1 MTTRVALITG
11 SGRGIGRAT
20 ALALAARGH
29 AVIVAA
35 RTALEV
41 ERTQDDIRRG
51 GGRAEGVVADLTS
64 EADVT
69 EVFNRGQEVFGRVS
83 VLVNNAGS
91 LEPHPVERMP
101 PAVFD
106 ATLASN
112 LRAAF
117 LCSQAAF
124 FDMKAAGGGRIVNVA
139 SLAGVSRL
147 EKFPGLSAYTAA
159 KSAIAGLTES
169 LAAEGRAH
177 NITAICIAPGAVD
190 TVMLR
195 TALPDLQPGATPEQ
209 IARVIAFL
217 ASDAAAPL
225 NGLTIPLLTNA

>member
-1 MTTRVALITG
+1 MTRRVALVTG

-20 ALALAARGH
+20 ALALAAQGD

-35 RTALEV
+35 RTAVEV
-41 ERTQDDIRRG
+41 ERTRDDIRRR
-51 GGRAEGVVADLTS
+51 GGRAEGVLADLTS
-64 EADVT
+64 EADVRQA
-69 EVFNRGQEVFGRVS
+69 FDRAHGAFGRVS
-83 VLVNNAGS
+83 VLINNAGS

-117 LCSQAAF
+117 LCCQAAF
-124 FDMKAAGGGRIVNVA
+124 FDMEAAGGGRIVNVA
-139 SLAGVSRL
+139 SLAGVARV
-147 EKFPGLSAYTAA
+147 EKLRGLSAYTAA

-169 LAAEGRAH
+169 LAVEGRRH
-177 NITAICIAPGAVD
+177 NITAICVAPGAVD

-195 TALPDLQPGATPEQ
+195 TALPNLEPGATPEE